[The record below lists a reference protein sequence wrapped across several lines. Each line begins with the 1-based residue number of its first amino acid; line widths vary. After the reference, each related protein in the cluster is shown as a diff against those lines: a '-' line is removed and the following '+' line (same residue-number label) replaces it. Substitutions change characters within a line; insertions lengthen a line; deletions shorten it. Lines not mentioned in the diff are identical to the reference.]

1 MITKFVVALMRTALA
16 ASMVL
21 LSGVAGAA
29 TVTVNLTAQR
39 MSTTLP
45 DGATVP
51 MWGYCTTPA
60 SGGCTGSWAP
70 GPTIV
75 AAPGD
80 TLNISLTNSLPVPTS
95 LVILGQLGGGL
106 GTPTR
111 TASPAHNAQSQT
123 TWPGNGSA
131 AFTPPIQGQRVMSF
145 ATEAAANA
153 RTSLTWT
160 NLKPGTYLYETGT
173 LPSIQA
179 PMGLYGVLI
188 VTQAPVQ
195 ADPTNSIPFA
205 AGKAYPNRLNEVNYD
220 ADIALLFSE
229 IDPVQNKAV
238 DAAAVAATDVK
249 KRFNDPSCAPNCYP
263 AAVNYTPTYFLIN
276 GKAFDK
282 TAPQLSALTVAGS
295 SATPGSHSESG
306 SVLVRLLNAGSRT
319 HIPSIVG
326 LPIAIVAEDGNVAP
340 GKPKVQN
347 EVLLTAGKT
356 HDVLITPPNSGA
368 TYSASSFPLF
378 DRQLSLTSGNQP
390 DGGMQGFLQVAGGML
405 PTAITPTLV
414 NDFYQVPY
422 NTSINGNVKL
432 NDIAVAAVMVVS
444 GPSQGKVTL
453 NSDGSFIYVPNL
465 TASGT
470 DSFTYKGSNT
480 AVGSTATVALTIA
493 SLKNGTG
500 NTPVANSDTYTST
513 VSTKF
518 SISRPG
524 VLANDTDPTGYLLK
538 ASLATTGTCG
548 SVTMN
553 PDGSFS
559 ATKGAGDTCSFTY
572 VAVNSQGTS
581 SAAANVTV
589 TFVPAGMA
597 TGLNVNVFDPA
608 TKVAVTDYRWIIQ
621 EDLTFKVDP
630 PGTPPVTT
638 RSLGTSFHRSHMNVV
653 ATGCVG
659 PMSCGS
665 GQQLRTDSTGV
676 GPNKTLGA
684 RHVVTDVEA
693 LANQVFPGA
702 AVLDPT
708 KNYYISILPGDA
720 AGSADGVSSGHGMG
734 GAEIKPQV
742 GAAWAPLNI
751 AANAYD
757 WVPSQLSIFVYEDN
771 LPLNGQPDTTESGLG
786 GFNIILMDAVGRSGD
801 TAGQQSYDAFGMP
814 LSNALLGRAG
824 CPDELNVN
832 TNGTAS
838 NPNGNTVGLVY
849 TCPNAPNGYA
859 GDPAVYSLAG
869 HALIMNLTPARYDIL
884 AHPAA
889 ARQGAGEVWWQTE
902 TLEGTQAIDGFAGVK
917 EPVYFQEFG
926 PPGFHATIGFVNSA
940 KVSATGAALVATVP
954 AASVHTVTGKI
965 TNQRISH
972 PNDLTLYDSG
982 SYDLLNSSTC
992 QVALNAQAGA
1002 GAAISIAQCNP
1013 DGTFTLTGV
1022 PVGDYLLTVWDQW
1035 LDQIIQGVAVNVAAA
1050 APAEVNLK
1058 NIPVLGWFTQF
1069 DQNIYMDANKNGVY
1083 DPGEKG
1089 ISNVTMTTRYRD
1101 GGISNQTATDSNGNG
1116 LLAEQFPLFNWYVTE
1131 ADTTRFKQT
1140 GVNVMVDGGARVDSD
1155 PLSLCK
1161 PPQDCSSTIF
1171 SSNYA
1176 TGESSNRI
1184 ELPGAYSYGMQGYIS
1199 QRNTINWGRTP
1210 YALNENGGIQGSV
1223 VYSTTRPF
1231 DDQRYNVQT
1240 LWEPLVP
1247 RVTMNLYRREK
1258 LVDGTV
1264 TLTKLDSTLTSS
1276 FDDWVNTVYGA
1287 DGKQYLLDPN
1297 QTLRDPV
1304 TGVVA
1309 PLGSAAYPPGKQVNL
1324 QCPGQ
1329 KAGDPFVA
1337 YTLGG
1342 TDLGRCFD
1350 GWHNWNQVQAA
1361 PYDGRYAFPSAA
1373 YVAAHPLTAAQ
1384 ISAGQTLVSLP
1395 PGDYVVESVTPPGF
1409 QVVKEEDKNI
1419 LNGDAFS
1426 PANVSPVA
1434 QFGGLG
1440 NIFIL
1445 PDQATLNNANPYN
1458 LKNADGIANNA
1469 TNNLGVT
1476 GSSAIF
1482 PECVGDLHRVP
1493 DYLSLFPAGGL
1504 VAPFAG
1510 QDRPLCDRKLVKLGD
1525 QMQASA
1531 TFFVFTEVPMAA
1543 NGAGVILDDATA
1555 EYYMSSPSFGEKASV
1570 PFTPISIKDFNGR
1583 EISRHYSDQW
1593 GSYNVM
1599 TPSSW
1604 LVNPP
1609 TPSGYGPNMLITCMN
1624 DPGPILDPVS
1634 GKMITDPQY
1643 NPSYSNFCYTLPFMP
1658 GRTTY
1663 LDTPV
1668 VPIAAFAASYNPVDC
1683 QYPDATPAIAR
1694 VDSSAGFGPYVPAT
1708 GARTLTITAL
1718 GDVQIHNPAYAGP
1731 LALTGPTSQ
1740 RLMTRHYGFG
1750 GAQGSRGKVTIN
1762 GVTQTVTF
1770 WSDKSITVT
1779 VPAATKTGELVI
1791 TADNGVSSIDAVTVT
1806 VGGTAPKRVASGGSI
1821 QTAIDKA
1828 TSGDLILVDAGTYNE
1843 LVVMWKPVRLQGVG
1857 AASVIVNAAKYPTT
1871 KLANWRPMING
1882 LFSVDVTTGNQ
1893 IGVSQVDPL
1902 PTQTVTGGIV
1912 LLEPSVLGT
1921 EEGAG
1926 ITVLAKNL
1934 SPGQCSNGGASTFAG
1949 HDITESNFNCADSR
1963 IDGITFTAGDS
1974 GGGIYVN
1981 GWAHNLE
1988 ISNNR
1993 VYGNAGSLNGGV
2005 RIGVPYLLQDALP
2018 TTVSGGAISGFGY
2031 DKNINIHHNAITQ
2044 NGTVESNAG
2053 GGGAGG
2059 GLSICSGTDGYSVD
2073 HNWICGNYG
2082 ASDGGGIGHIGF
2094 SQNGKIAYNQILF
2107 NQTLQQTGPTHGGGI
2122 VVTGEPAVAPALTL
2136 GTGNVLIDS
2145 NVIRGNAAEGG
2156 HGGGIRLQQVNGADV
2171 ALYPNGPGN
2180 WFKATVINNMVTNNV
2195 AGYSGGGISLAD
2207 TLNNSVVDNNTVAS
2221 NDSAGIAGVLVAG
2234 GVEAIWQ
2241 PDGNHVVSGTGRPN
2255 PAGISAETT
2264 SAQLLGALPSARK
2277 ASNLVANPDLTNNI
2291 VWKNRSFFYKV
2302 VAGKATL
2309 CSSNNATDASGTTCN
2324 TLVEQATTGQC
2335 VNTNA
2340 GAPAY
2345 WDVGVVGDTTPLPPV
2360 GTQPPVLNVA
2370 NATQTQPGGPGTR
2383 FVTITISAGHGLGTN
2398 GVVSGVTIAGFT
2410 GTNSGPY
2417 NGTFTITV
2425 TSPTTFT
2432 YSPSNNGVSNTNFSA
2447 MVKTSV
2453 TAQGPAVLALAL
2465 NPRFSVM
2472 TSTAGYAGTNNIAT
2486 DPQMLDMYCNGS
2498 RETPEYVPVIVPNN
2512 PRSLQVGATADEG
2525 NNYITMRY
2533 GPLYLTKPGTT
2544 GPVAFGDY
2552 HLGAG
2557 SPAINAGMT
2566 VSAITLDI
2574 DRDSRGTTASGA
2586 YDIGADEVVVQQL
2599 ADLAITKTDG
2609 VTTVLRGGVLT
2620 YTIVVTNNGPSA
2632 VTGAVV
2638 ADTRPTAITAGSWA
2652 WTCAPTGVNGCG
2664 GTGNNG
2670 TGDINK
2676 TLGTLASGVSVTF
2689 TVTGTVSNTAAAG
2702 PLTNTATVTAPA
2714 TILDTNPANNIATDT
2729 DTIIVDAATLTGT
2742 AAFGNQQVGV
2752 PSVAHTF
2759 TYTNAGNGPIT
2770 LAATNPVTVTGGAS
2784 SNYVIGTNTCTAGL
2798 TLVPTAT
2805 CTIDVSLTPSATGT
2819 RNATL
2824 TVIDAAG
2831 GAPNQTASLTGTGV
2845 QATVTFSGST
2855 TLTTATANRTV
2866 KNVVTTIANSGTAP
2880 LVISSIAIAANAGQT
2895 NPGVYSVANPG
2906 SLGTTA
2912 CPIGGVGL
2920 AANTSCQVTVT
2931 YTPPTLGALNTING
2945 TLTLTDTG
2953 AAATIQT
2960 RGYSGN

>member
-1 MITKFVVALMRTALA
+1 MKTNFVKALLHTALV
-16 ASMVL
+16 ASTVL
-21 LSGVAGAA
+21 LSSLAGAA
-29 TVTVNLTAQR
+29 TTTINLTAQR

-45 DGATVP
+45 DGTTVP
-51 MWGYCTTPA
+51 MWGYCTT
-60 SGGCTGSWAP
+60 GSCSAAWAP

-75 AAPGD
+75 VPYDAGSSAVNSL
-80 TLNISLTNSLPVPTS
+80 TINLTNSLPTPTS

-106 GTPTR
+106 GLPTKMD
-111 TASPAHNAQSQT
+111 SPVHATQSST
-123 TWPGNGSA
+123 TWPGNGA
-131 AFTPPIQGQRVMSF
+131 PDVAFTPPSQGKRVMSF
-145 ATEAAANA
+145 ATEVIGGG
-153 RTSLTWT
+153 TTTLTWA

-188 VTQAPVQ
+188 VTQPPVQ
-195 ADPTNSIPFA
+195 ASAVVPFA
-205 AGKAYPNRLNEVNYD
+205 PGKAYPTSLACLANTTTTSHSCVAYD
-220 ADIALLFSE
+220 ADVALLFSE
-229 IDPVQNKAV
+229 IDPVQNAAV
-238 DAAAVAATDVK
+238 DAAALADAVLT
-249 KRFNDPSCAPNCYP
+249 KRFDDPSCSANTPCYP
-263 AAVNYTPTYFLIN
+263 AAVNYTPTHFLIN

-282 TAPQLSALTVAGS
+282 TAPLNSAFALAGTSAARLTTS
-295 SATPGSHSESG
+295 SGKL
-306 SVLVRLLNAGSRT
+306 LVRMLNAGSRS
-319 HIPSIVG
+319 HIPTIVG
-326 LPIAIVAEDGNVAP
+326 LPMALVAEDGNLSP
-340 GKPKVQN
+340 GNPKQQN

-356 HDVLITPPNSGA
+356 HDVLVEPATSGPA
-368 TYSASSFPLF
+368 TTTDTTCATGSLCYSAATFPMF
-378 DRQLSLTSGNQP
+378 DRQLNLTSGNQP
-390 DGGMQGFLQVAGGML
+390 DSGMQGFLQVASAGSTGAGKL
-405 PTAITPTLV
+405 PAAVTPTAV
-414 NDFYQVPY
+414 NDTFQVPL
-422 NTSINGNVKL
+422 NASINGNVKL
-432 NDIAVAAVMVVS
+432 NDIAVAAVAVVTKPTHGNLS
-444 GPSQGKVTL
+444 L
-453 NSDGSFIYVPNL
+453 NSDGSFVY
-465 TASGT
+465 TATAGFMGIDT
-470 DSFTYKGSNT
+470 FTYNGNGGLT
-480 AVGSTATVALTIA
+480 NTATVTLSVA
-493 SLKNGTG
+493 STGTG
-500 NTPVANSDTYTST
+500 VAPTAAADSYIST
-513 VSTKF
+513 ISTKF
-518 SISRPG
+518 SVSRPG

-538 ASLATTGTCG
+538 ASLVNTGTCAL
-548 SVTMN
+548 VAMN

-559 ATKGAGDTCSFTY
+559 ATKGAGATCSFTY
-572 VAVNSQGTS
+572 VAVNSQGTP
-581 SAAANVTV
+581 SASANVTV
-589 TFVPAGMA
+589 TFVPSGMA
-597 TGLNVNVFDPA
+597 TGLTVNVFDPA
-608 TKVAVTDYRWIIQ
+608 TNVPVTDYRWIIQ

-630 PGTPPVTT
+630 KGTPPVTT

-665 GQQLRTDSTGV
+665 GQQVRTGSTTRDPVTG
-676 GPNKTLGA
+676 TLGA
-684 RHVVTDVEA
+684 RHVVTDAEA
-693 LANQVFPGA
+693 LANAVLPGA
-702 AVLDPT
+702 AVLDPN
-708 KNYYISILPGDA
+708 KHYYISILPGDA
-720 AGSADGVSSGHGMG
+720 AGSADGKSSGHGMG

-757 WVPSQLSIFVYEDN
+757 WVPSQLSIYVYEDN
-771 LPLNGQPDTTESGLG
+771 LPLNGQPDTTEAGLG

-824 CPDELNVN
+824 CPDELNIN
-832 TNGTAS
+832 TSGAAS
-838 NPNGNTVGLVY
+838 NPNGNVVGLVY
-849 TCPNAPNGYA
+849 TCPNDPNAGTATADSAKYA
-859 GDPAVYSLAG
+859 LAG

-926 PPGFHATIGFVNSA
+926 PPGFHATIGFVNPA
-940 KVSATGAALVATVP
+940 KVTAAGKAAIPVGTVAY
-954 AASVHTVTGKI
+954 TVTGKI
-965 TNQRISH
+965 TNQRITH

-1002 GAAISIAQCNP
+1002 GSAISIAQCDP
-1013 DGTFTLTGV
+1013 DGNYILPNV
-1022 PVGDYLLTVWDQW
+1022 PAGDYLLTVWDQW
-1035 LDQIIQGVAVNVAAA
+1035 LDQIIQGVAVNVKGNM
-1050 APAEVNLK
+1050 VLK

-1131 ADTTRFKQT
+1131 ADTTRFKQS
-1140 GVNVMVDGGARVDSD
+1140 GVNVIVDGGGPADVSGDG
-1155 PLSLCK
+1155 K
-1161 PPQDCSSTIF
+1161 GIYSSK
-1171 SSNYA
+1171 YA
-1176 TGESSNRI
+1176 TGESSNRV

-1210 YALNENGGIQGSV
+1210 YATNENGGIQGTV

-1247 RVTMNLYRREK
+1247 RVTMNLYLREK
-1258 LVDGTV
+1258 LKDGTV
-1264 TLTKLDSTLTSS
+1264 TLTKVDSTQTSS
-1276 FDDWVNTVYGA
+1276 FDDWVNTVLGA
-1287 DGKQYLLDPN
+1287 DGNKYILGTDQV
-1297 QTLRDPV
+1297 LRDPISGLPAPGT
-1304 TGVVA
+1304 TGVV
-1309 PLGSAAYPPGKQVNL
+1309 GGAYPPGKQVNL

-1329 KAGDPFVA
+1329 KPDDPFVA
-1337 YTLGG
+1337 YTLGSN
-1342 TDLGRCFD
+1342 DLGRCFD

-1384 ISAGQTLVSLP
+1384 TLAGQTLVSLP

-1426 PANVSPVA
+1426 PAAVSPA
-1434 QFGGLG
+1434 QQFGGLG

-1476 GSSAIF
+1476 ASWTTF
-1482 PECVGDLHRVP
+1482 PECVGDMHRVP

-1570 PFTPISIKDFNGR
+1570 PFTAISIKDFNGR

-1624 DPGPILDPVS
+1624 DPGPIPDPTGVIDPVT
-1634 GKMITDPQY
+1634 GKVRMITDPQY

-1694 VDSSAGFGPYVPAT
+1694 VDSNAGFGPYVPAIGGT
-1708 GARTLTITAL
+1708 SRTLTIKAL
-1718 GDVQIHNPAYAGP
+1718 GDVQIQNPAYGGP

-1740 RLMTRHYGFG
+1740 KLVTRHYGFG
-1750 GAQGSRGKVTIN
+1750 AQGLRGKVTIN
-1762 GVTQTVTF
+1762 GVTQAVTS
-1770 WSDKSITVT
+1770 WSDTSISVT
-1779 VPAATKTGELVI
+1779 VAAGTRTGELVI
-1791 TADNGVSSIDAVTVT
+1791 TADNGVSSIDSVTVT

-1821 QTAIDKA
+1821 QTAIDAA
-1828 TSGDLILVDAGTYNE
+1828 TPGDLILVDAGTYNE

-1871 KLANWRPMING
+1871 KLANWRPLINS

-1893 IGVSQVDPL
+1893 TGISQVDPL

-1926 ITVLAKNL
+1926 ITVLAADPSQVSCTGSTNPTTTF
-1934 SPGQCSNGGASTFAG
+1934 STDSGATF
-1949 HDITESNFNCADSR
+1949 HNKRESNFNCASSR
-1963 IDGITFTAGDS
+1963 IDGMTFTAGDS

-1993 VYGNAGSLNGGV
+1993 IYGNAGSLNGGV

-2018 TTVSGGAISGFGY
+2018 TTGNGNIIGFGY
-2031 DKNINIHHNAITQ
+2031 DNNVKIHHNAITQ

-2094 SQNGKIAYNQILF
+2094 SQNGEITHNQILF

-2171 ALYPNGPGN
+2171 VANPGTPAR
-2180 WFKATVINNMVTNNV
+2180 WFKATVINNMITNNV
-2195 AGYSGGGISLAD
+2195 AGYSGGGISMAD

-2241 PDGNHVVSGTGRPN
+2241 PDGNHVVAGTGRPN

-2264 SAQLLGALPSARK
+2264 SAQLLSALDSLHRDVNK
-2277 ASNLVANPDLTNNI
+2277 ASNPDLANNI

-2302 VAGKATL
+2302 VTGKATL
-2309 CSSNNATDASGTTCN
+2309 CSSNNAGDTTTCN
-2324 TLVEQATTGQC
+2324 TLVEQTATGQC

-2345 WDVGVVGDTTPLPPV
+2345 WDVGVVGDTTPQPPL
-2360 GTQPPVLNVA
+2360 GTQPLPLNVTS
-2370 NATQTQPGGPGTR
+2370 ATQTGNTR
-2383 FVTITISAGHGLGTN
+2383 VVMISISAGHGLGGN
-2398 GVVSGVTIAGFT
+2398 GTVSGVRIAGFT
-2410 GTNSGPY
+2410 GTNSGRY
-2417 NGTFTITV
+2417 NGPFTVTV
-2425 TSPTTFT
+2425 TSTTTFT
-2432 YSPSNNGVSNTNFSA
+2432 YTPSGGGVSNNNFN
-2447 MVKTSV
+2447 VFGKTGV

-2465 NPRFSVM
+2465 NPRFSVL
-2472 TSTAGYAGTNNIAT
+2472 TSTVGYAGANNKEN
-2486 DPQMLDMYCNGS
+2486 DPLLLDMYCNGS

-2533 GPLYLTKPGTT
+2533 GPLYVTKPTDTTGTSRVPFGNYHIANNSPAKDAGTT
-2544 GPVAFGDY
+2544 
-2552 HLGAG
+2552 
-2557 SPAINAGMT
+2557 
-2566 VSAITLDI
+2566 VSGVTLDI
-2574 DRDSRGTTASGA
+2574 DGDPRVVP
-2586 YDIGADEVVVQQL
+2586 YDIGADETAALPQANL
-2599 ADLAITKTDG
+2599 SITKTDG
-2609 VTTVLRGGVLT
+2609 VTFVNPGAAVT
-2620 YTIVVTNNGPSA
+2620 YIIIVTNAGPTA
-2632 VTGAVV
+2632 VTGATVTDTMPNNLTGVTWTCV
-2638 ADTRPTAITAGSWA
+2638 ASASSTCGTASGSGNISEAVNLLNGGIATYTVHATVSPTATGSL
-2652 WTCAPTGVNGCG
+2652 V
-2664 GTGNNG
+2664 
-2670 TGDINK
+2670 
-2676 TLGTLASGVSVTF
+2676 
-2689 TVTGTVSNTAAAG
+2689 
-2702 PLTNTATVTAPA
+2702 NTATVTVPPGISDP
-2714 TILDTNPANNIATDT
+2714 TPANNTATDT
-2729 DTIIVDAATLTGT
+2729 DVIPPPRPVLTVLDDFNRANAVNLGT
-2742 AAFGNQQVGV
+2742 NWSNALGIASITVNTNQAFCTGLNCLLGGASFYNAPASSFGAQQAG
-2752 PSVAHTF
+2752 AF
-2759 TYTNAGNGPIT
+2759 TVSNTTVNGDSLLLKISGGT
-2770 LAATNPVTVTGGAS
+2770 ATNPTNAVRVRYNNGS
-2784 SNYVIGTNTCTAGL
+2784 VIIETTTN
-2798 TLVPTAT
+2798 
-2805 CTIDVSLTPSATGT
+2805 
-2819 RNATL
+2819 
-2824 TVIDAAG
+2824 
-2831 GAPNQTASLTGTGV
+2831 GV
-2845 QATVTFSGST
+2845 LSYGIV
-2855 TLTTATANRTV
+2855 
-2866 KNVVTTIANSGTAP
+2866 
-2880 LVISSIAIAANAGQT
+2880 
-2895 NPGVYSVANPG
+2895 
-2906 SLGTTA
+2906 
-2912 CPIGGVGL
+2912 
-2920 AANTSCQVTVT
+2920 
-2931 YTPPTLGALNTING
+2931 G
-2945 TLTLTDTG
+2945 TLTNANSTFANGNVLEALVDATG
-2953 AAATIQT
+2953 MVYVWKSTTFVGAVALPNVALWT
-2960 RGYSGN
+2960 SGGGRIGMQLPSGARIDNFSGGTVP